1 MDDFRFDWNP
11 AKAREN
17 VRKHGI
23 SFDDAQ
29 TVFADEQAILLD
41 DPDHSTDEDRFALL
55 GLSAPLRVLVVA
67 HCYREGDSVV
77 RIISARKATRT
88 ERAQYDAQNAS

>member
-1 MDDFRFDWNP
+1 MDDFRFEWNP

-17 VRKHGI
+17 VRKHGV
-23 SFDDAQ
+23 SFDEAQ
-29 TVFADEQAILLD
+29 TVFADEQAILLV
-41 DPDHSTDEDRFALL
+41 DPDHSADEDRFALL

-88 ERAQYDAQNAS
+88 ERAQYDAQNAL

>member
-1 MDDFRFDWNP
+1 VDDFRFDWNP

>member
-1 MDDFRFDWNP
+1 MDDIRFDWDP

-23 SFDDAQ
+23 SFDEAR
-29 TVFADEQAILLD
+29 TVFADENAILLD
-41 DPDHSTDEDRFALL
+41 DPDHSSDEDRFALL

-67 HCYREGDSVV
+67 HCYRAGDSAIRV
-77 RIISARKATRT
+77 ISARKATRI
-88 ERAQYDAQNAS
+88 ERAQYDAQGNS

>member
-1 MDDFRFDWNP
+1 VDAFRFEWNP

-23 SFDDAQ
+23 SFDEAQ
-29 TVFADEQAILLD
+29 TVFADEQAILVD
-41 DPDHSTDEDRFALL
+41 DPEHSTDEDRFAPL

-67 HCYREGDSVV
+67 HC
-77 RIISARKATRT
+77 
-88 ERAQYDAQNAS
+88 

>member
-1 MDDFRFDWNP
+1 VDDFRFEWNP

-23 SFDDAQ
+23 SFDEAQ
-29 TVFADEQAILLD
+29 TAFADEQAILVD
-41 DPDHSTDEDRFALL
+41 DPEHSADEDRFAIL

-88 ERAQYDAQNAS
+88 ERAQYDAQNAL